1 MHSQKT
7 RVDPTRV
14 VKPRSSPESHT
25 GRGGSLPAAPAGGG
39 ETKEKEAQGR
49 AERAD
54 EAEPD
59 GGRRQRG
66 SSQQVGGGQYSVL

>member
-1 MHSQKT
+1 MQLAGASTHLTS
-7 RVDPTRV
+7 
-14 VKPRSSPESHT
+14 
-25 GRGGSLPAAPAGGG
+25 GGSLALAGGG